1 MSKKYYKGFNKDM
14 TCRGFQFEE
23 SKTYEEPEA
32 KLCEKG
38 FHACENPLDCWKYYD
53 VMDSVFHEVEL
64 DGVSE
69 ERHSNDTKVC
79 AKKITVGARLDMNGL
94 VKASVDV
101 VLESVKGCFDKKLF
115 DKKIVD
121 SGNDAQIGSSGYG
134 AQIGSSGY
142 GAQIG
147 SSGNYAKIGSSGY
160 GAQIGSSGDA
170 AQIGSPGDGAQI
182 GSSGDGAKIGSSGNG
197 AKIGSSGNGAK
208 IGSSGNDAK
217 IGSSGNGAKIGSSGN
232 DAQIGSSGYGA
243 QIGSSGDAAQI
254 GSSGNYAKIGSS
266 GNYARIDIAGER
278 SIGACVG
285 NSGKIKAKVG
295 CWIVLSEWKMV
306 KDKYT
311 PVCVKSVQVDGE
323 KVKAD
328 TWYTL
333 KDGELVEVQE

>member
-170 AQIGSPGDGAQI
+170 AQIGS
-182 GSSGDGAKIGSSGNG
+182 
-197 AKIGSSGNGAK
+197 
-208 IGSSGNDAK
+208 
-217 IGSSGNGAKIGSSGN
+217 
-232 DAQIGSSGYGA
+232 
-243 QIGSSGDAAQI
+243 
-254 GSSGNYAKIGSS
+254 SGNYAKIGSS